1 MSNAQG
7 CYDLLESL
15 VPNQFWVA
23 KILPGH
29 SLTGCYCIFGIP
41 VANNWYYLFTHANLL
56 NL

>member
-29 SLTGCYCIFGIP
+29 SLTG
-41 VANNWYYLFTHANLL
+41 
-56 NL
+56 